1 MEKKIGIL
9 LVVLSFL
16 FAACG
21 STKNIEEEKKCPYME
36 GENE

>member
-9 LVVLSFL
+9 LLIVCFL

-21 STKNIEEEKKCPYME
+21 STKNIEEKEKCPYME
-36 GENE
+36 GKTE